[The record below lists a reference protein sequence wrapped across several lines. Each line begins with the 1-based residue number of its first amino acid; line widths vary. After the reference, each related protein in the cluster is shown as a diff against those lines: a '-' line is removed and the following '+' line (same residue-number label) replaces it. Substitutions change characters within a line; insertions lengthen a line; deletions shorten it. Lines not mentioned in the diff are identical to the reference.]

1 MKIAQPVPRRRSA
14 LLSLDVMATSSAG
27 VEDSRSG
34 PRNFA
39 LRSARGTAAREH
51 GDQVDGLGDQR
62 AWNGDDGFLDE
73 LLEVA

>member
-1 MKIAQPVPRRRSA
+1 
-14 LLSLDVMATSSAG
+14 MATSSAG

-39 LRSARGTAAREH
+39 LRSARGAASRQH

-62 AWNGDDGFLDE
+62 AQDSDDGFLDE
-73 LLEVA
+73 LLQAA